1 MSAAVES
8 LDAAGFEAALS
19 GNQPLLVDFWAPW
32 CGPCRMM
39 APAFEGA
46 AQAAA
51 GRARF
56 AKVNTDQEPALAGRF
71 QVRSIPTLVLFE
83 NGRER
88 ARVSGVLDARSLL
101 LWLEQAR
108 QPA

>member
-8 LDAAGFEAALS
+8 LGTAGFEAALA
-19 GNQPLLVDFWAPW
+19 GGEPLLVDFWAPW

-39 APAFEGA
+39 APAFEAA
-46 AQAAA
+46 AQAVT
-51 GRARF
+51 GVRF

-88 ARVSGVLDARSLL
+88 SRISGVLDARSLL
-101 LWLEQAR
+101 RWLEQAR
-108 QPA
+108 LPA